1 MEFNSAFKELIEE
14 ERHVTELE
22 FKVWQLCALIPLAKD
37 FAGTTENVEK
47 DKECVALRQRKGK
60 GRKKVR

>member
-1 MEFNSAFKELIEE
+1 MGFNSAFKELIEE

-22 FKVWQLCALIPLAKD
+22 CMVWQLCAHIPLAKD

-47 DKECVALRQRKGK
+47 DKECVASRQRKEK
-60 GRKKVR
+60 GQKKVR